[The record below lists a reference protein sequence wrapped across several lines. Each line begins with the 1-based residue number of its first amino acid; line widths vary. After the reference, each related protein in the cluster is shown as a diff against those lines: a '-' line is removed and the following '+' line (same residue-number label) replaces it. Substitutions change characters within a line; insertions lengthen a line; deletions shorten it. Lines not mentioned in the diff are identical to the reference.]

1 MSETKITESEEK
13 ITFSE
18 TTQHDELSLIEEY
31 RRELMAKAYHKKA
44 LAEAPHY
51 IAQIELQIQV
61 IDKTIL
67 LTEEKSKEL
76 EGIFTSKEINV
87 KKRIAKIRDKYDQ
100 KDLLRKVNTV
110 ISNSKTEIKEVD
122 GKFEITNTTTN
133 EVEDLLIEY
142 MGILD
147 KAPTRVEAR
156 LKEEQTLQN
165 TKNSVEAKT
174 EMLSKC
180 NEKLK
185 TIKEFFEKKGKDIN
199 KLLDEQ
205 ALARNKQSKVAEKL

>member
-1 MSETKITESEEK
+1 MSETKITETEEK

-18 TTQHDELSLIEEY
+18 TTTHDELSLIETY
-31 RRELMAKAYHKKA
+31 RRELMAKAYHDKA
-44 LAEAPHY
+44 LLEAPQY
-51 IAQIELQIQV
+51 ISQIELHIQV
-61 IDKTIL
+61 MEKTIS

-87 KKRIAKIRDKYDQ
+87 KKRIGKIREKYDQ
-100 KDLLRKVNTV
+100 KDLLRKINTV
-110 ISNSKTEIKEVD
+110 ISNSTTEIKEVD
-122 GKFEITNTTTN
+122 GKFQITTITTN

-147 KAPTRVEAR
+147 KAPTRAEAR

-165 TKNSVEAKT
+165 AKNSVEAKT
-174 EMLSKC
+174 EMLNTCK
-180 NEKLK
+180 EKLK
-185 TIKEFFEKKGKDIN
+185 TIKEFFEKKGKSID

-205 ALARNKQSKVAEKL
+205 ALARKKGKTAEAI